1 MEQKISTRGLT
12 ESAIMAALI
21 SVIVILSSYF
31 SFLYGIAMMILPIIV
46 AVVHYRHDFKYSAGC
61 VIVSMVITSIMFNPI
76 TGVTMGVSYGIV
88 GIALGYAVRK
98 KYKPYR
104 ILIYTILASGIAITL
119 DFALTGILISGQ
131 NIFEF
136 MKSQAVE
143 LSDIFAVSIDQS
155 VKMYESIGVTGKQI
169 EMMNQMKSVI
179 TPELILMIFP
189 SVIVIASFLQG
200 YVCYLLFSVILSKL
214 RYAKLEVIKFSDF
227 YVTNLVGAA
236 LIGIMCIALILYGRG
251 FQWGIT
257 VYNSVYMITLVI
269 LGINGIAATQYFFT
283 KRLMLPKAA
292 RVLIIIA
299 VFIMGMFFIF
309 GIIGFVE
316 MLLDFRRLDPHRLR
330 KV

>member
-88 GIALGYAVRK
+88 GIVLGYAVRK
-98 KYKPYR
+98 KYRPYR
-104 ILIYTILASGIAITL
+104 ILIYTVLASGIAITL

-143 LSDIFAVSIDQS
+143 LSDMFTVSIDQS
-155 VKMYESIGVTGKQI
+155 VKMYESIGITGQQI

-179 TPELILMIFP
+179 TPEFILMFFP

-200 YVCYLLFSVILSKL
+200 YVCYVLLSVVLRKL
-214 RYAKLEVIKFSDF
+214 RYAKLEVIKFNEF

-251 FQWGIT
+251 AQWGIT

-269 LGINGIAATQYFFT
+269 LGINGVAATQYFLT
-283 KRLMLPKAA
+283 KRMMLPKVA

-299 VFIMGMFFIF
+299 VFMMGMFFIF

-316 MLLDFRRLDPHRLR
+316 MLLDFRKLDPHRLR
-330 KV
+330 KA